1 MTTADGT
8 LLPGIVESFY
18 SSVGRIDFL
27 QSGSFFALGAGGD
40 TTDPVVDTFS
50 PAAASSILRSDALT
64 FHVTD
69 ASTIVSMVV
78 TVAQGSAPAELIY
91 NGAAFVAP
99 YLASSTIG
107 DITDGYAF
115 SVERDN
121 GWQSASVTLRVV
133 AVDDAGN
140 VATTS
145 ASYTVTNPPAA
156 PVIDTFSPSALAT
169 ILRSDALTY
178 HVTDETSLGPVV
190 IWAAQGSDPVETV
203 HDGTSFLAPYAAGSS
218 RNSITGGYSYSI
230 VRAGGWQRS
239 ALTLTTKAIDGQGN
253 VTTTSAAFTVSNPP
267 AAPVVDTFS
276 PSAAASILRTDALTF
291 HVTDETSIASIV
303 ISMAQGS
310 DPVEVVYD
318 GSFVAPYAAGSTR
331 SSISN
336 GYSFSLVRAAG
347 WQRSAITLSVRV
359 VDGQGNV
366 TTTTAA
372 FTVTNAPSSPVVG
385 TFSPSDGSDIDKAD
399 NVTFHVTDE
408 TALLR
413 IFVYATHSNGL
424 VEVVHDGSAFKSPY
438 VTSSTRTGG
447 ATDYTY
453 DLTRTGDWPA
463 AGLIVTAIAIDAQG
477 NATTGTYTLTVTNPP
492 DPPDVTAPEVSSIS
506 PTPNTPIGRN
516 DPLFVNVGD
525 AGGMRRVVLYIV
537 FPVSQGGTG
546 AAEVVYDDAFMP
558 YYAARSSLNVS
569 GSTYQFRIQRAG
581 GWPSAPTLTVLPTD
595 LAGNEG

>member
-27 QSGSFFALGAGGD
+27 QTGNFFALGAGGD

-69 ASTIVSMVV
+69 ASAIVSMVV
-78 TVAQGSAPAELIY
+78 TVAQGSSPAEVIY

-115 SVERDN
+115 SIERDN
-121 GWQSASVTLRVV
+121 GWQNASITLRVV

-140 VATTS
+140 VATTT
-145 ASYTVTNPPAA
+145 AAFTVTNPPAA
-156 PVIDTFSPSALAT
+156 PV
-169 ILRSDALTY
+169 
-178 HVTDETSLGPVV
+178 VG
-190 IWAAQGSDPVETV
+190 
-203 HDGTSFLAPYAAGSS
+203 
-218 RNSITGGYSYSI
+218 
-230 VRAGGWQRS
+230 
-239 ALTLTTKAIDGQGN
+239 
-253 VTTTSAAFTVSNPP
+253 
-267 AAPVVDTFS
+267 TFS

-291 HVTDETSIASIV
+291 NVTDETSLASIV
-303 ISMAQGS
+303 IWMAQGS
-310 DPVEVVYD
+310 DPAEIVYD
-318 GSFVAPYAAGSTR
+318 GSFIAPYAASSTR
-331 SSISN
+331 NNISD
-336 GYSFSLVRAAG
+336 GYSFSLVRTAG
-347 WQRSAITLSVRV
+347 WQRSAITLTVRAI
-359 VDGQGNV
+359 DGQGNV

-385 TFSPSDGSDIDKAD
+385 TFSPTDGASIVKTD
-399 NVTFHVTDE
+399 NVIFHVSDE

-413 IFVYATHSNGL
+413 VFVYATHSNGL

-438 VTSSTRTGG
+438 SASSTRSG
-447 ATDYTY
+447 ASTDYTY

-477 NATTGTYTLTVTNPP
+477 NATTGTYTLVVTNPP
-492 DPPDVTAPEVSSIS
+492 APPDETAPSVSSIT

-516 DPLFVNVGD
+516 DPLFVNVLD
-525 AGGMRRVVLYIV
+525 AGGMRRVVLYIA
-537 FPVSQGGTG
+537 FPVSDGGSG
-546 AAEVVYDDAFMP
+546 AVEMVYDAAFMP
-558 YYAARSSLNVS
+558 YYAARSSLTVS